1 MLFGEGQDGEHRG
14 DPLIAATRITHHRD
28 GGTIHTGVTGRAGIG
43 QHLRKGR
50 IAEVATSH
58 IAIDELAEAMA
69 IAVSEGELAGTLILQ
84 CSLVDE
90 VKLLQRTMQ
99 SILIDEVEV
108 QGDRLLF
115 VLTLGTL
122 RAGRVGGTW
131 HEAVFTIIGERCEP
145 CMSSLDD
152 GSR

>member
-1 MLFGEGQDGEHRG
+1 M
-14 DPLIAATRITHHRD
+14 P
-28 GGTIHTGVTGRAGIG
+28 
-43 QHLRKGR
+43 
-50 IAEVATSH
+50 
-58 IAIDELAEAMA
+58 

-84 CSLVDE
+84 CGLVDE

-115 VLTLGTL
+115 VLTLGIL
-122 RAGRVGGTW
+122 CAGRVGGTW